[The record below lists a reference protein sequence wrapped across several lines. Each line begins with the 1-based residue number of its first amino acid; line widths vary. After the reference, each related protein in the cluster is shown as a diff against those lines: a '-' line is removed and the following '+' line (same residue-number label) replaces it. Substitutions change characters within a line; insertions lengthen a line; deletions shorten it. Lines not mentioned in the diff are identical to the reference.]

1 MVQSDKASKITAS
14 CYAFKKQFLRTGYPR
29 NDVLFAKNN
38 ESDINAIK
46 SKLGIPANK
55 KVILYAPTWRVRNR
69 FDMQIDVDKLKESI
83 SDEYVLL
90 LRIHP
95 FAVRGLDES
104 LIDNQFIFNVS
115 TYPYVEELYLISDMV
130 ITDYSSVMFD
140 YAILNRPMLFFTYDL
155 EDYRDTLRGFN
166 FDFVAEA
173 PGPLLKTSDEVI
185 DAVVNIT
192 EVSEKYDEALQKFRR
207 KFCEYE
213 HGNASEQIYSI
224 VMKGNE

>member
-1 MVQSDKASKITAS
+1 MH
-14 CYAFKKQFLRTGYPR
+14 FKKQFLRTGYPR
-29 NDVLFAKNN
+29 MMFYCKNN

-173 PGPLLKTSDEVI
+173 PGPLLK
-185 DAVVNIT
+185 
-192 EVSEKYDEALQKFRR
+192 LL
-207 KFCEYE
+207 
-213 HGNASEQIYSI
+213 
-224 VMKGNE
+224 MKSLMLLLT